1 MKYKEIISEI
11 KSVRLYKK
19 EEVDS
24 KLLKELK
31 QYYEQGKR
39 LVDDIEV
46 GVIRR
51 SRDEVFDKLKD
62 SAGYNNR
69 MIEAPHYLIF
79 LSEEKDH
86 YIENA
91 GYRAQDIMLKA
102 WSLGIASCW
111 ITFKDGEEIIA
122 DITKA
127 TWDNYTTK

>member
-46 GVIRR
+46 EVIRK
-51 SRDEVFDKLKD
+51 SRDEVFDKL
-62 SAGYNNR
+62 
-69 MIEAPHYLIF
+69 
-79 LSEEKDH
+79 
-86 YIENA
+86 
-91 GYRAQDIMLKA
+91 
-102 WSLGIASCW
+102 
-111 ITFKDGEEIIA
+111 
-122 DITKA
+122 
-127 TWDNYTTK
+127 